1 METTIRSDKVSS
13 PFWLQIVDIVLQA
26 VVVVVDDYEDDDVFV
41 FFGSIFLTSTLTQ
54 VSSCLTSNLGAA
66 L

>member
-26 VVVVVDDYEDDDVFV
+26 VVVVVVDDYEDDDVFV
-41 FFGSIFLTSTLTQ
+41 FGSIFLTSTLTQ